1 MTIEAPAMI
10 ETPAAVGGMRPTL
23 VRLAD
28 GASRA
33 VDLILGLGMIA
44 AVLLNF
50 ANVMGRY
57 VFGIAIVGA
66 DELLI
71 YAMIATI
78 FLGAISV
85 TWKDAHLRLD
95 VLVDGMPPWLQS
107 AARRG
112 AHLVLAL
119 LCCIVGYAAA
129 HMAWEMAR
137 FDQRSLAA
145 GIPMVVPHGAVAIGL
160 FLMAV
165 MALLRSFG
173 VGPAPDTFPPAGE
186 P

>member
-1 MTIEAPAMI
+1 MTIEVQAMI
-10 ETPAAVGGMRPTL
+10 DTPAAAGGLRQAL
-23 VRLAD
+23 ARLAD
-28 GASRA
+28 GISRA

-50 ANVMGRY
+50 ANVLGRY

-85 TWKDAHLRLD
+85 TWKDAHLKLD
-95 VLVDGMPPWLQS
+95 VLVDGMPPRLQ
-107 AARRG
+107 AIARRG

-129 HMAWEMAR
+129 HMAWEMAH

-145 GIPMVVPHGAVAIGL
+145 GLPMVVPHGAVTIGL
-160 FLMAV
+160 FLMAF
-165 MALLRSFG
+165 MALLRFFG
-173 VGPAPDTFPPAGE
+173 ISSALEPAAPAGE

>member
-1 MTIEAPAMI
+1 MTIEVPAMI
-10 ETPAAVGGMRPTL
+10 DAPKETGGLRL
-23 VRLAD
+23 SLSRLAQ
-28 GASRA
+28 GISRA
-33 VDLILGLGMIA
+33 VDLVLGLGMIA
-44 AVLLNF
+44 AVMLNF
-50 ANVMGRY
+50 ANVLGRY

-95 VLVDGMPPWLQS
+95 VLVDSMPAAVQV

-119 LCCIVGYAAA
+119 LCSIVGSAAG
-129 HMAWEMAR
+129 HMALEMAQ

-145 GIPMVVPHGAVAIGL
+145 GLPMVLPHGAVAIGL
-160 FLMAV
+160 FLMAF
-165 MALLRSFG
+165 MAILRFFG
-173 VGPAPDTFPPAGE
+173 VAPAPEATLTGGE
-186 P
+186 S